1 MRNFDRIVIFCA
13 MRLQL
18 PIEEKS
24 DLHRLQHNLVGT
36 PDYVCIT
43 CILMFD
49 NGHSPKFISAN
60 LDISPTTIY
69 RYIDEYQA
77 GGIELLLENGNN
89 GYWGMLSSH
98 KISVLRKELK
108 ENV

>member
-1 MRNFDRIVIFCA
+1 

-49 NGHSPKFISAN
+49 NGHSPNSSLQTLTSTSAQQQSTVISMNIRQAVLN
-60 LDISPTTIY
+60 FCLRTATMDIGVCLAAI
-69 RYIDEYQA
+69 R
-77 GGIELLLENGNN
+77 
-89 GYWGMLSSH
+89 
-98 KISVLRKELK
+98 
-108 ENV
+108 